1 MPRGRRTALLALALA
16 AVVVGL
22 GALLGLR
29 SRGEGGLV
37 RGRASTSTTLVAPLA
52 PDLPPTA
59 PVTTPDGAAG
69 GATPTSAPAGTGTT
83 AGPPARPAPLAPTAA
98 PAQLRLGGDDLGVT
112 RVGAPFREAVAAVAG
127 ALGRPAGDPAPDSA
141 CIGAEE
147 ETSWE
152 GFRLGSSGGRL
163 SGWRSTTPA
172 LTTPAG
178 VGVGTTLEALR
189 RAYGA
194 ALQVRPPPEPDSA
207 PVFVVAGAGIAGTL
221 SGPGPAD
228 TVTSIFHGT
237 CEAA

>member
-37 RGRASTSTTLVAPLA
+37 RGWASTSTTLVAPLA

-83 AGPPARPAPLAPTAA
+83 AGPPAR

-152 GFRLGSSGGRL
+152 GFRLGSTGGRL

-228 TVTSIFHGT
+228 TVTSMFNGT
-237 CEAA
+237 CETA